1 METFSYNTE
10 YCTIILT
17 KNRINNFIVDS
28 DTLVTNA
35 TKEYVYDLLIDSKKL
50 VFSPLNSK
58 EMVGLIKFLQD
69 HI

>member
-1 METFSYNTE
+1 METFSYSTE

-28 DTLVTNA
+28 DTVVTNA